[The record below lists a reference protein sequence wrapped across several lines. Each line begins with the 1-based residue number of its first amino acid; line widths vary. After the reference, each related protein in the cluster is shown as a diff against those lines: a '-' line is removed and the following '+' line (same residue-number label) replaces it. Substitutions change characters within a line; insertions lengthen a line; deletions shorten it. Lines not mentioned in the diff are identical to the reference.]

1 LTDSNVKL
9 FGYNRPISQNIGIKM
24 FGLPLRTGFSMKVNG
39 IFLNRPDM
47 HNIAEELGVSTNDV
61 LIKDGILTVYN
72 TSKTC
77 QEIIDDGDLA
87 TFVAMAINISPKDI
101 GKLSEVVE
109 EPIKMEFDLSEFEDD
124 D

>member
-1 LTDSNVKL
+1 
-9 FGYNRPISQNIGIKM
+9 M
-24 FGLPLRTGFSMKVNG
+24 FGLPLRRGFSMKVDG
-39 IFLNRPDM
+39 VHLNRPDM

-61 LIKDGILTVYN
+61 LIKDRVLTVYN

-87 TFVAMAINISPKDI
+87 AFVAMALDISIENISDI
-101 GKLSEVVE
+101 QEVE
-109 EPIKMEFDLSEFEDD
+109 EERVELEFDLSEFEDD

>member
-1 LTDSNVKL
+1 
-9 FGYNRPISQNIGIKM
+9 M
-24 FGLPLRTGFSMKVNG
+24 FGLPLRRGFSMKVDG
-39 IFLNRPDM
+39 VHLNRPDM

-61 LIKDGILTVYN
+61 LIKDRVLTVYN

-87 TFVAMAINISPKDI
+87 AFVAMALDISTENISDI
-101 GKLSEVVE
+101 QEVVE
-109 EPIKMEFDLSEFEDD
+109 ERVELEFDLSEFEDD

>member
-1 LTDSNVKL
+1 
-9 FGYNRPISQNIGIKM
+9 M
-24 FGLPLRTGFSMKVNG
+24 FGLPLRKGFSMKVNG

-47 HNIAEELGVSTNDV
+47 HNIAEELGVTTNDV

-77 QEIIDDGDLA
+77 QEIIDDGHLT
-87 TFVAMAINISPKDI
+87 TFVAMALNISPDI
-101 GKLSEVVE
+101 LTDLQEVE
-109 EPIKMEFDLSEFEDD
+109 EEPVVMEFDLDEFEDD

>member
-1 LTDSNVKL
+1 
-9 FGYNRPISQNIGIKM
+9 M
-24 FGLPLRTGFSMKVNG
+24 FGLPLRTGFSMKING

-61 LIKDGILTVYN
+61 LIKDGVLTVYN

-77 QEIIDDGDLA
+77 QEIIDDGDLVA
-87 TFVAMAINISPKDI
+87 FVAMAINISTDDI
-101 GKLSEVVE
+101 GELSEVKE
-109 EPIKMEFDLSEFEDD
+109 EPVELEFDLSEFEDD